1 MKREKTYI
9 SRIYLEMYFTNSKTK
24 NRHLI
29 WKGKLFNYTIAH
41 RTTGL
46 IGFRYINITAVSP
59 TDQLLAP
66 PISC

>member
-1 MKREKTYI
+1 MNCN
-9 SRIYLEMYFTNSKTK
+9 YLEMYFTKSKTK

-46 IGFRYINITAVSP
+46 IGVSVL
-59 TDQLLAP
+59 T
-66 PISC
+66 